1 MIWRDAID
9 RRHAGPKQPVE
20 RPGWWE
26 AMRVVLL
33 YLGLVG
39 LPVLGI
45 LGLLQVG
52 QTLSAPIS
60 LAGTWNAQL
69 SPKSEATAAGPGLLP
84 RPMVLTITQ
93 SGSDV
98 IVVFDDDQRT
108 TLVGKIQGATIDASA
123 IRQDGTTAN
132 DAADF
137 GNIPR
142 SLRASIDW
150 RADPRRLV
158 GVLVVDR
165 GRLHAEM
172 PILAV
177 RKDKVHKGGG
187 S

>member
-1 MIWRDAID
+1 
-9 RRHAGPKQPVE
+9 
-20 RPGWWE
+20 
-26 AMRVVLL
+26 MRVLLL

-52 QTLSAPIS
+52 RTLSAPIS

-98 IVVFDDDQRT
+98 ILVFDDVQRT

-123 IRQDGTTAN
+123 VRQDGTAN
-132 DAADF
+132 YAADV
-137 GNIPR
+137 GNTPR
-142 SLRASIDW
+142 SFRASIDW

-158 GVLVVDR
+158 GVLAVDR
-165 GRLHAEM
+165 GPLHAEV

-177 RKDKVHKGGG
+177 RKDKVRKGGG

>member
-1 MIWRDAID
+1 MLSSQANT
-9 RRHAGPKQPVE
+9 PVLQPVE

-45 LGLLQVG
+45 FGLLQVG

-60 LAGTWNAQL
+60 LAGTWNAQF
-69 SPKSEATAAGPGLLP
+69 SPDSESTAADPGLP

-98 IVVFDDDQRT
+98 ILVFDDDQRT

-142 SLRASIDW
+142 SFRASIDW
-150 RADPRRLV
+150 RAEPRRLV

-165 GRLHAEM
+165 GRLQTEV

-177 RKDKVHKGGG
+177 RKDKVRKGGG